1 MKQYLSL
8 LISLL
13 LLANCG
19 TDSNTDYVKLNIPP
33 DLDDPTVIKALE
45 KDAKNLN
52 RIFNSLEDCADTFI
66 GLVDTM
72 TDITEETAPR
82 ELALQYAKHSKKF
95 AWKMTKL
102 TFNMT
107 YLVAEE
113 NFKNKSVQEIVKELS
128 DNERKVYTKTIKHLS
143 LKKEELEKK
152 GEEFMA
158 RIDSLQP
165 QMERATK
172 IMEKWNKENE

>member
-1 MKQYLSL
+1 M
-8 LISLL
+8 
-13 LLANCG
+13 
-19 TDSNTDYVKLNIPP
+19 
-33 DLDDPTVIKALE
+33 E

-52 RIFNSLEDCADTFI
+52 RVLNSLEDCADSFI
-66 GLVDTM
+66 GLVDAM
-72 TDITEETAPR
+72 SDITEETAPR
-82 ELALQYAKHSKKF
+82 ELAAQYAKHSKKF
-95 AWKMTKL
+95 AWRMTKL

-113 NFKNKSVQEIVKELS
+113 NFKDKSVQEIVKELS
-128 DNERKVYTKTIKHLS
+128 DNEKKVYTKTIKHLS
-143 LKKEELEKK
+143 VKKEELEKK

-165 QMERATK
+165 QMDRATK